1 MHVTILGSGNGATAA
16 AFEWATNGHEVAIWD
31 FQGFP
36 DNVATIAERGNIEGR
51 VKFEG
56 TAPIRYAGH
65 DLDAALEG
73 TELILVVGP
82 AYSTVPF
89 GEALRGRLQPG
100 VPVVLV
106 PGACNGALVLKN
118 TLGLDVL
125 DDTYLI
131 GETSTLPYG
140 CRLVE
145 PGVVRV
151 TTRVISGLFV
161 AALPS
166 SRTGEIV
173 ERLGQVWPQV
183 EAARNVLQTTLQNG
197 NPVIHPAIMLMN
209 ASRIENTGGDFLF
222 YTDGVT
228 PASANLIEAVDRERL
243 ALADALGVSLLSEPE
258 LGFRQGYMGNATYQT
273 GYSHGVGFAKSQAP
287 STLDFRYLTEDVP
300 YGMVFMSELARQVGV
315 PTPTIDAVIQIASV
329 ALGRD
334 FRAEGPR
341 TPETLGLGDLSPEE
355 LHRL

>member
-1 MHVTILGSGNGATAA
+1 MRVTILGSGNGATAA
-16 AFEWATNGHEVAIWD
+16 PYEWAANGHDVAMWD
-31 FQGFP
+31 LPQFP
-36 DNVATIAERGNIEGR
+36 DNIAAIAERGHIEGR

-73 TELILVVGP
+73 AELVLLVGP
-82 AYSTVPF
+82 SYSTIPF
-89 GEALRGRLQPG
+89 GEQLRGRLTPEMA
-100 VPVVLV
+100 VVLV
-106 PGACNGALVLKN
+106 PGACNGAIVLKQ
-118 TLGLDVL
+118 TLGLDLL

-140 CRLVE
+140 CRVVE

-151 TTRVISGLFV
+151 TTRVITGLYV

-166 SRTGEIV
+166 SRTEELR
-173 ERLGQVWPQV
+173 ERLAVVWPQV
-183 EAARNVLQTTLQNG
+183 ESARNVLQTTMQNG

-228 PASANLIEAVDRERL
+228 PGSARLIEAVDRERL
-243 ALADALGVSLLSEPE
+243 ELASALGIELLSEPE
-258 LGFRQGYMGNATYQT
+258 LGFRQGYMGDATYLT
-273 GYSHGVGFAKSQAP
+273 GYNHGIGFAGSQAP
-287 STLDFRYLTEDVP
+287 ASLDFRYLTEDVP
-300 YGMVFMSELARQVGV
+300 YGMVFLSELGRQVGV
-315 PTPTIDAVIQIASV
+315 PTPTIDAVIQVASAV
-329 ALGRD
+329 LGRD

-341 TPETLGLGDLSPEE
+341 TPATLGLGDLTPEQISA
-355 LHRL
+355 L

>member
-1 MHVTILGSGNGATAA
+1 MRVTILGSGNGATAA
-16 AFEWATNGHEVAIWD
+16 AFEWAQNGHEVAMWD
-31 FQGFP
+31 LPEFP
-36 DNVATIAERGNIEGR
+36 DNIDAIARSGRIEGR

-56 TAPIRYAGH
+56 TVPIRYAGH
-65 DLDAALEG
+65 DLDAALDG
-73 TELILVVGP
+73 AGLVLLVGP
-82 AYSTVPF
+82 AYSTVAF
-89 GEALRGRLQPG
+89 GEALRGRTDPN
-100 VPVVLV
+100 VPIVLV
-106 PGACNGALVLKN
+106 PGACNGALVLKQ

-125 DDTYLI
+125 DDTYVI

-151 TTRVISGLFV
+151 TTRVITGLFA

-166 SRTGEIV
+166 SRTDVLI
-173 ERLGQVWPQV
+173 ERLAQVWPQV
-183 EAARNVLQTTLQNG
+183 EPARNVLQTTLQNG

-222 YTDGVT
+222 YTEGVT
-228 PASANLIEAVDRERL
+228 PASANLIEAVDTERL
-243 ALADALGVSLLSEPE
+243 ALAAALGIELLSEPD
-258 LGFRQGYMGNATYQT
+258 LGFRQGYMGDATYQT
-273 GYSHGVGFAKSQAP
+273 GYNQGIGFATSQAP

-300 YGMVFMSELARQVGV
+300 YGMVFMSELAKMVGV

-329 ALGRD
+329 VLRRD

-341 TPETLGLGDLSPEE
+341 TPDTLGLHDFTPEDLR
-355 LHRL
+355 RL